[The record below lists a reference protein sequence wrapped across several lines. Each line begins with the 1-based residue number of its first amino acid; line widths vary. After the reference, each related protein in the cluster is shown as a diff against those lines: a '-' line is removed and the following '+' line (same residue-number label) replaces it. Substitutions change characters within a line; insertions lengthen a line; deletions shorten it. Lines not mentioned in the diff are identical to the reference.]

1 MNATAARARDLALKK
16 HRREV
21 MFWKGILLPVLAVG
35 LSVGVAVGMLIQEAI
50 EGEPQVWRT
59 DAAPVGEPYWVTTM
73 AYVRKHDKQWCSFTN
88 GEPIEISHWTTAQP

>member
-1 MNATAARARDLALKK
+1 MNTTAARARDLALKK

-59 DAAPVGEPYWVTTM
+59 GKGPALHPLYVVTQGYVDSEGEWRCYE
-73 AYVRKHDKQWCSFTN
+73 N
-88 GEPIEISHWTTAQP
+88 GMPLTITHWTPVQP